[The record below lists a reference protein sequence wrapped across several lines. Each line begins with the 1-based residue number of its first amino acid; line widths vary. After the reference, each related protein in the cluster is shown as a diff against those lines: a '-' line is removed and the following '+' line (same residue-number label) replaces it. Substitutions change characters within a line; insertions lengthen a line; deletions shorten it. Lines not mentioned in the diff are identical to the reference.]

1 MLERDREL
9 SSLNECFVKAL
20 FKYRKAYNYLTSRG
34 LTRETIEKWRLG
46 FCPFESSSELR
57 GRVTIPIENARGYLV
72 SIGGRVLPKEL
83 SSNYN
88 PDAPKYYNLPYS
100 KATTL
105 FGLHE
110 CLSQRGFQAVGSAV
124 VVEDYFGVLV
134 AYQSGFF
141 NVVSVCGA
149 FLTEVHLGMLLRETD
164 IIAVAFDPDEGGEK
178 GWERVKEMSEKY
190 QYPIYK
196 LSLEKDLDEILLAD
210 KAWFQNA
217 LSNLVLS
224 FPGVSREE
232 ELRGRLRRLSD
243 GEG

>member
-9 SSLNECFVKAL
+9 SSLNESFVKEL
-20 FKYRKAYNYLTSRG
+20 LKSRTAYNYLTSRG
-34 LTRETIEKWRLG
+34 LTKETIEKWRLG
-46 FCPFESSSELR
+46 FCPFESTSELR
-57 GRVTIPIENARGYLV
+57 GRVTIPIENSRGYLV
-72 SIGGRVLPKEL
+72 SIGGRVLPEKISPKWDEK
-83 SSNYN
+83 
-88 PDAPKYYNLPYS
+88 APKYYNLPYS

-110 CLSQRGFQAVGSAV
+110 CLNQRGFQEVGSAV

-134 AYQSGFF
+134 AHQSGFS

-149 FLTEVHLGMLLRETD
+149 FLTEVHLGLLLRETD

-178 GWERVKEMSEKY
+178 GWLRAKEVSEKY

-196 LSLEKDLDEILLAD
+196 LALEKDLDEILLVSKD
-210 KAWFQNA
+210 EFRQS
-217 LSNLVLS
+217 LSNLVLT

-232 ELRGRLRRLSD
+232 ELRQRLRRLSD
-243 GEG
+243 GES